1 LSVPEYEQLARLG
14 RPASPAG
21 SANLPIVEED
31 QASPEVAALYQHFRQ
46 HFGRPAV
53 PGILKCFA
61 THPPLLRHMM
71 ALSES
76 LLFSDG
82 HLPRRDKEMLA
93 TFISFRNQCPYCAD
107 SHACFLRMQGGSLGL
122 IDALRYAD
130 LASPAVTPAERTL
143 LTFANKVNQDSQSI
157 HRADIEALAL
167 AGWTEPQVAEA
178 VHLVALFATFNRVA
192 NAFGL
197 PSQGLLALYE
207 ENPPL

>member
-1 LSVPEYEQLARLG
+1 MSVPEYQQLASLG

-71 ALSES
+71 ALSQS

-130 LASPAVTPAERTL
+130 LASPAVTPAERAL
-143 LTFANKVNQDSQSI
+143 LSFANKVNQDSQSI
-157 HRADIEALAL
+157 HRADIEALTL

>member
-1 LSVPEYEQLARLG
+1 MSVPEYQQLASLG

-21 SANLPIVEED
+21 SANLPIVEEH

-71 ALSES
+71 ALSQS

-130 LASPAVTPAERTL
+130 LASPAVTPAERAL
-143 LTFANKVNQDSQSI
+143 LSFANKVNQDSQSI
-157 HRADIEALAL
+157 HRADIEALTL